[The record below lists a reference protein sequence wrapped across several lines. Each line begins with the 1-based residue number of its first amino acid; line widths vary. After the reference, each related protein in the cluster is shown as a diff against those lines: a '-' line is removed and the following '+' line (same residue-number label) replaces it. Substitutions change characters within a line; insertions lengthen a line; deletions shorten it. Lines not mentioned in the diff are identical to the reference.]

1 MAINIDKKDIYKR
14 LILCY
19 SLSCFA
25 EWILLPIYAIFVQQ
39 IWWDI
44 LDASRAMAI
53 FLVTSWIMTIVI
65 HHLKRAISHKNILFV
80 WWWFI
85 WLVWISMYI
94 IVDTTIMLFL
104 TQVIIA
110 IGNAMANPIFDEELE
125 ENTDTKN
132 KLFKRGLY
140 EGSQDIVNGIAA
152 LVGWLIVTF
161 LWFKFMII
169 LMIITATLSFL
180 GIFYY
185 HKVLRY
191 HK

>member
-65 HHLKRAISHKNILFV
+65 HHLRRATNHKGVLFI

-94 IVDTTIMLFL
+94 IVDTTIILFF

-125 ENTDTKN
+125 ENTNTWN

-152 LVGWLIVTF
+152 LIGWLIVTF

-185 HKVLRY
+185 HKVLKY